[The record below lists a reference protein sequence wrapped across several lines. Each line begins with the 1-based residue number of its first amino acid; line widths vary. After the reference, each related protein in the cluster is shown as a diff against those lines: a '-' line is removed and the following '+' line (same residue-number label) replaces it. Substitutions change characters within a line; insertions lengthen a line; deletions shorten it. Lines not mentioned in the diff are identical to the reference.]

1 MRANRSMP
9 RSPVIPELVYPD
21 VREAVAWL
29 CDAFGFAVRWI
40 AGGHRAQLAVG
51 DGAVVVM
58 ADDGGGRATPQSPI
72 VTHGVLVRVEDV
84 DAHHA
89 RAHLHGARILDP
101 PTDFPYG
108 ERQYNAED
116 LAGHR
121 WTFSQTIADVAPED
135 WGGESARS
143 PG

>member
-1 MRANRSMP
+1 MP

-29 CDAFGFAVRWI
+29 CDAFGFAERWV
-40 AGGHRAQLAVG
+40 AGDHRAQLAV
-51 DGAVVVM
+51 DDAAVVVM
-58 ADDGGGRATPQSPI
+58 TTDVWDHAAPHGDAA
-72 VTHGVLVRVEDV
+72 THGVMVGVEDV

-89 RAHLHGARILDP
+89 RAKAHEARILDD

-116 LAGHR
+116 HAGHR
-121 WTFSQTIADVAPED
+121 WTFSQTIADVTPEE
-135 WGGESARS
+135 WGGQSRPAR
-143 PG
+143 

>member
-21 VREAVAWL
+21 VRAAVAWL
-29 CDAFGFAVRWI
+29 CDAFGFAERWT

-51 DGAVVVM
+51 DAAVVVM
-58 ADDGGGRATPQSPI
+58 ADDGGGRGTPDARAI
-72 VTHGVLVRVEDV
+72 THGVMVRVEDV

-89 RAHLHGARILDP
+89 RAQLHGARILDS

-108 ERQYNAED
+108 ERQYGAED

-135 WGGESARS
+135 WGGQSG
-143 PG
+143 PKG

>member
-1 MRANRSMP
+1 MRTNRSMP

-21 VREAVAWL
+21 VGDAVAWL
-29 CDAFGFAVRWI
+29 CDAFGFVERWT
-40 AGGHRAQLAVG
+40 AGDHRAQLAVG
-51 DGAVVVM
+51 EGAVVVM
-58 ADDGGGRATPQSPI
+58 AGDGGGRRTPESGTL
-72 VTHGVLVRVEDV
+72 THGVMVRVEDV

-89 RAHLHGARILDP
+89 RAKRRGARILDAP
-101 PTDFPYG
+101 ADFPYG

-135 WGGESARS
+135 WGGQSGQRS
-143 PG
+143 